1 MTRTASASVQADHQV
16 AALESDAG
24 TPHVLARQAGV
35 VALGAVIAA
44 IMFVFVEPL
53 TLPWI
58 VTAYAGAV
66 TILGTTF
73 VANR

>member
-1 MTRTASASVQADHQV
+1 
-16 AALESDAG
+16 
-24 TPHVLARQAGV
+24 
-35 VALGAVIAA
+35 VIAA